1 MNYHFLSRLLV
12 FVVAITITASA
23 EAAKPKLVEYKQAS
37 GAKLN
42 LHVFYPAD
50 WKATDK
56 RPAAVF
62 FFGGG
67 WNGGTPKQFYPHC
80 EHLASKGFV
89 AASAEY
95 RVKSRNKT
103 TPFECVA
110 DGKSAVRW
118 MRANAAKLGIDPEK
132 IVSGGGSAGGHVAA
146 CTGTIEKLDDPK
158 DAANVSSLPNAMVLF
173 NPVIDT
179 GPKGF
184 GYRALKERYKEISP
198 VEHVRKGIPPTVI
211 FVGTADTTTPAA
223 GDRLFQRRMKDAGN
237 RCDLHEYEGKKHGFF
252 NQGRD
257 GGDAYHDTIKKMDAF
272 LKSLGYLD

>member
-1 MNYHFLSRLLV
+1 MAHIILSSFCALI
-12 FVVAITITASA
+12 FFPAISFYAN
-23 EAAKPKLVEYKQAS
+23 AAKPKLVEYKQAS
-37 GAKLN
+37 GAKLH
-42 LHVFYPAD
+42 LHVFYPD
-50 WKATDK
+50 GWKATDK

-89 AASAEY
+89 AAAAEY

-118 MRANAAKLGIDPEK
+118 MRANSAKLGIDPDK
-132 IVSGGGSAGGHVAA
+132 IVAGGGSAGGHVAA
-146 CTGTIEKLDDPK
+146 CTGTIEKLNDPK
-158 DAANVSSLPNAMVLF
+158 DASDANSVPNAMVLF

-179 GPKGF
+179 SKS
-184 GYRALKERYKEISP
+184 GYGYPRLKERFKEISP
-198 VEHVRKGIPPTVI
+198 VEHVRKGIPPTII
-211 FVGTADTTTPAA
+211 FVGKADTVTPPA
-223 GDRLFQRRMKDAGN
+223 GDRLFKKRMEAAGN
-237 RCDLHEYEGKKHGFF
+237 RCELHEYEGKKHGFF
-252 NQGRD
+252 NKSRD
-257 GGDAYHDTIKKMDAF
+257 LKSYNDTIAKMDAF